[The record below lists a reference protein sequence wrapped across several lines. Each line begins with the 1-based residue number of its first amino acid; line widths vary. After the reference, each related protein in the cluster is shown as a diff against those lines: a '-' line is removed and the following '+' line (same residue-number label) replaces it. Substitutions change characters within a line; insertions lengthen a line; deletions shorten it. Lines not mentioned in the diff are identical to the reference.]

1 MSDVKA
7 QREGSDLNGSPSSV
21 HAPEEETIAP
31 LEDVKY
37 VDDDFNDIET
47 RDCEEP
53 RDSHSNW
60 Q

>member
-1 MSDVKA
+1 VYHNP
-7 QREGSDLNGSPSSV
+7 QRGDK

-53 RDSHSNW
+53 RDYHSNW